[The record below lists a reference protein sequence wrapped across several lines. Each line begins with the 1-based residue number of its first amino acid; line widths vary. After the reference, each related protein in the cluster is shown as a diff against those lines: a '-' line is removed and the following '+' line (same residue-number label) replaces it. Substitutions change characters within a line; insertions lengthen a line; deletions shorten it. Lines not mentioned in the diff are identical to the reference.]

1 MRVYLKQDVPK
12 VGMQGE
18 IVTVSDGLANNYLI
32 PKKLVVPVT
41 SDNEDFYKKR
51 QRALENRTQVIASE
65 TSMLAE
71 KIKALQLTIR
81 KKMHDGDKLYGSISA
96 SDIAE
101 LLAEKGFKFS
111 KSQILIDKSIKQKG
125 SYPITVK
132 LSTRL
137 QPSFIL
143 KVMPEAE

>member
-32 PKKLVVPVT
+32 PKKLVVPIT